1 VTGKS
6 KACLNKRKALMT
18 DYSGAAT
25 SRYEGEYLDNQMDGL
40 GVYYW
45 CDGT

>member
-1 VTGKS
+1 MVTGKS

-18 DYSGAAT
+18 DYSGAA

-40 GVYYW
+40 GVYFW